1 MGKNI
6 LGIIFSA
13 VAGSLMSIQGV
24 FNTRSSEK
32 IGLFETNLL
41 VQGSAFILTLILFFL
56 FGNGGLKKLTEVNKI
71 YFLGGA
77 IGVLITYS
85 VMKGIGELSPTYAIS
100 IILVSQLLTAS
111 LIDCCGLFETK
122 QLQFHISKIIGVIVM
137 VIGIIIF
144 KWK

>member
-32 IGLFETNLL
+32 IGLFETNLI
-41 VQGSAFILTLILFFL
+41 VQGSAFILTLILFLL
-56 FGNGGLKKLTEVNKI
+56 FGNGGLKKLTEVNKL

-77 IGVLITYS
+77 IGVIITYS

-100 IILVSQLLTAS
+100 IILVSQLITAS

-122 QLQFHISKIIGVIVM
+122 QLQFHISKIIGVIIM
-137 VIGIIIF
+137 VLGIIIF

>member
-1 MGKNI
+1 MGKNF

-32 IGLFETNLL
+32 IGLFETNLI
-41 VQGSAFILTLILFFL
+41 VQGSAFIITLILFLF
-56 FGNGGLKKLTEVNKI
+56 FGNGGLKKLTEVNKL

-100 IILVSQLLTAS
+100 IILVSQLITAS

-122 QLQFHISKIIGVIVM
+122 QLQFHISKIIGVIIM
-137 VIGIIIF
+137 VLGIIIF